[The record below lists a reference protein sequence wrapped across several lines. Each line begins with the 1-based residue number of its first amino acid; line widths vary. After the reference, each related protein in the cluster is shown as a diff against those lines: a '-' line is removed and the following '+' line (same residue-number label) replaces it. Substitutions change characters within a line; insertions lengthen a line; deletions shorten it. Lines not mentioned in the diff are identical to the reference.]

1 MVFAIHQHE
10 LATDIHVSPHPE
22 SPSRL
27 PPHPIP
33 LGCPIIQSELSQK
46 EKVKYCILM
55 HAYIWTLERWYRRSY
70 MQGSK
75 GVIDVKNTFT
85 S

>member
-10 LATDIHVSPHPE
+10 LATGIHVSPHPE
-22 SPSRL
+22 SPSCL

-55 HAYIWTLERWYRRSY
+55 HAYIWNLERWYRRSY

-75 GVIDVKNTFT
+75 GVTDGKNSFT